1 MLVEEVADALVEHD
15 RQRNQ
20 MGFCIRRNFII
31 IPTFRSGSTTLH
43 STHSRQVGF
52 DSIHLFK
59 RMRRRYTDR
68 LRLRFPM
75 PQLDIGSLAPGEPA
89 IVTNDSPND
98 VAAPPVAPQDNAPQ
112 KVHALT
118 STVALATGTSVLTGE
133 SARTDSPSVETFA
146 SSSALQSVSMISSW
160 SAMTASSSPVTS
172 STTTSSSLASSTIA
186 TSSLHPSSIPSRVA
200 LVTSS
205 TSQTPSSSSLAP
217 SSIVSASASASSD
230 AAPYTLTHGAPF
242 YASLALGAL
251 ILIACLAVVIA
262 FLIRVRARR
271 RDRAALTHIAWDPV
285 VPGGGGGGGEKD
297 STAGTRTLAD
307 LDLVGTDASLAGDRD
322 VGEPKRDTEASFLT
336 LSRRGS
342 LAHPHS
348 AAADENNF
356 NSDAYSYS
364 YADPNAGSGVGG
376 APLDAP
382 YAYPHQQ
389 HPNPFVESAY
399 YYAPHQVPP
408 LADSAAY
415 PLPPFPASASDTRH
429 SVAPRLS
436 FTSGPYPTARPLPA
450 YLADRDPHAHRASV
464 STNTT
469 GTYRS
474 AASTSWSERQRER
487 QSRSAA
493 SSRSGSVRSA
503 QLMSASTLRV
513 ANGGGS
519 RASTALGYH
528 ENELGHEEEEGGP
541 APVHGRDKEKGFLA
555 LDTWRT
561 RRPSE
566 SFAARAGGV
575 EGWRP
580 LQPHEHEQQQQ
591 QQGWGETLR
600 ASVLGAFHAV
610 TGAASP
616 LGASANTANSNAASA
631 SGEDALT
638 RAPTTG
644 RARREAGWARFAQAE
659 RARSV
664 SSARSIRT
672 DASGGMGGMY
682 MDLARPPALGLGLH
696 PQYSA
701 NTNPFGSTTGSD
713 ADAASVRTDNSRAP
727 LVDGHGGIR
736 RPRPAVVSRV
746 SQESGSVYSVGS
758 AVPPQG
764 YNGYGYGY
772 GARAG

>member
-1 MLVEEVADALVEHD
+1 
-15 RQRNQ
+15 
-20 MGFCIRRNFII
+20 
-31 IPTFRSGSTTLH
+31 
-43 STHSRQVGF
+43 
-52 DSIHLFK
+52 
-59 RMRRRYTDR
+59 MRRRYTDR

-89 IVTNDSPND
+89 IVTNDSPYY

-112 KVHALT
+112 QVHALT
-118 STVALATGTSVLTGE
+118 STVVLVTGTSVLTGE
-133 SARTDSPSVETFA
+133 SARTYSLSAETLA
-146 SSSALQSVSMISSW
+146 SSTALQSVSMISSW

-172 STTTSSSLASSTIA
+172 SSTTSSSLASSTIA

-205 TSQTPSSSSLAP
+205 TSQTPSSSSPP
-217 SSIVSASASASSD
+217 SSTVSASASASSD

-271 RDRAALTHIAWDPV
+271 RYRAALTHIAWDPV
-285 VPGGGGGGGEKD
+285 IPGGGGGEKD

-322 VGEPKRDTEASFLT
+322 VGEPKRAAGDAEASFIT

-342 LAHPHS
+342 LAHAHPD
-348 AAADENNF
+348 AADENNF

-364 YADPNAGSGVGG
+364 YADPHAGSGVGG

-399 YYAPHQVPP
+399 YYAPHQAPP

-415 PLPPFPASASDTRH
+415 PLPPFPASASDSHH

-464 STNTT
+464 STDTTT

-474 AASTSWSERQRER
+474 AASTSWSERQR

-503 QLMSASTLRV
+503 QLLSASTLRV

-519 RASTALGYH
+519 RASTALGMH
-528 ENELGHEEEEGGP
+528 HEEEEEEDARDGGGP
-541 APVHGRDKEKGFLA
+541 EQAHEGGKGFLA

-566 SFAARAGGV
+566 SFAARAGGM

-580 LQPHEHEQQQQ
+580 LQPHEHKQEQQ

-616 LGASANTANSNAASA
+616 LGANASTANSNAA

-672 DASGGMGGMY
+672 DASVGMGVGGGVHGPRAPSCAGAGAAPAVLRQHQPLRIY
-682 MDLARPPALGLGLH
+682 YRERRRRRQRAHGPLARAARRRARWDTEAEACGGVEGEPRERECVFGGVGGA
-696 PQYSA
+696 SA
-701 NTNPFGSTTGSD
+701 GVQWLWLWVWG
-713 ADAASVRTDNSRAP
+713 AGG
-727 LVDGHGGIR
+727 VD
-736 RPRPAVVSRV
+736 
-746 SQESGSVYSVGS
+746 
-758 AVPPQG
+758 
-764 YNGYGYGY
+764 
-772 GARAG
+772 